1 MKRIGDLEDL
11 ADAKVL
17 VFGAGGGGDAL
28 GAIHLY
34 RRLER
39 IGARPILGSIV
50 WERRVVDPTPGPIPV
65 ESIIGSQKIAEH
77 AAIVRGWEYV
87 ERGGVRFIPQIVRAS
102 RVLGVEAVALG
113 VDGGALGLANALET
127 LEDFYGLDAIIAL
140 DSGGDALALGCEE
153 DLWSPLADAV
163 SLSSLKEVNI
173 GVKLL
178 AVHGYGVDG
187 ELPRSYVLKR
197 IADVAREG
205 GLVGFTSITRLDAGA
220 LDRIERYFVSEASK
234 APVWAF
240 KGEWGGRSIR
250 GGSRVIELDPL
261 QATTAIMDIDKVV
274 SLTPLPHAVAN
285 SRSIYEANS
294 ILNDRCVYTE
304 LNLEEDLASNPGLRA
319 AEARSRGRRLLRR
332 LGCRPLC

>member
-1 MKRIGDLEDL
+1 M
-11 ADAKVL
+11 
-17 VFGAGGGGDAL
+17 
-28 GAIHLY
+28 
-34 RRLER
+34 
-39 IGARPILGSIV
+39 
-50 WERRVVDPTPGPIPV
+50 
-65 ESIIGSQKIAEH
+65 
-77 AAIVRGWEYV
+77 
-87 ERGGVRFIPQIVRAS
+87 RFIPQIVRAS